1 MTKRET
7 LLKKLSTYQFA
18 ALDLQLYLD
27 SHPNDG
33 DTIEKMNRFKEQ
45 AKELKKQY
53 EQKYGPLTKSVTEG
67 NNWSWIK
74 APWPW
79 ESEEDC

>member
-1 MTKRET
+1 MTKREA
-7 LLKKLSTYQFA
+7 LLKKISTYQFA

-27 SHPNDG
+27 THPGDQ
-33 DTIEKMNRFKEQ
+33 DTIAQMNRYKKEAQ
-45 AKELKKQY
+45 PLIEQY
-53 EQKYGPLTKSVTEG
+53 EEKYGALTKQAEDG
-67 NNWSWIK
+67 NSWEWIK

>member
-1 MTKRET
+1 MTDREM
-7 LLKKLSTYQFA
+7 LLKKISTYQFA

-27 SHPNDG
+27 THAE
-33 DTIEKMNRFKEQ
+33 DTEAIKKMNMYKEKAAPLIEK
-45 AKELKKQY
+45 Y
-53 EQKYGPLTKSVTEG
+53 EKKYGPLKKRATES

-79 ESEEDC
+79 ESEDDC